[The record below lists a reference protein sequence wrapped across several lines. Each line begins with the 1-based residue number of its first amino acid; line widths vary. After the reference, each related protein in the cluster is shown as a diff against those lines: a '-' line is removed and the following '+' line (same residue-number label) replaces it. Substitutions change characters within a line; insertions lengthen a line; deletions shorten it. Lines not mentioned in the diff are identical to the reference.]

1 MYLRF
6 MIMREQHSH
15 KRKGTNMDNYKGWK
29 IIYRPI
35 GGQHWRAEQYGVGM
49 CANSVDLLKR
59 MIDRRIAEG
68 RDK

>member
-1 MYLRF
+1 MSYEEYR
-6 MIMREQHSH
+6 
-15 KRKGTNMDNYKGWK
+15 GWK
-29 IIYRPI
+29 IYYYPT
-35 GGQHWRAEQYGVGM
+35 GSQHWKAEQYGVGM